1 MREIFIYLIAA
12 VAGLTV
18 LGYSV
23 HMLVGGLVSRAT
35 EYALIGAVCLLGAG
49 VLAFMAWDVVRRR
62 RNR

>member
-12 VAGLTV
+12 LAGLTV

-23 HMLVGGLVSRAT
+23 HMLVGGLVSRTT
-35 EYALIGAVCLLGAG
+35 EYSLIAAACLLGAG

-62 RNR
+62 RSR